1 MEAARVA
8 LEKYHPRYLLSP
20 FSRDC
25 DWRNHMI
32 EILAPLCFFVLVFC
46 ALTVVGVMAYGN
58 VAK

>member
-1 MEAARVA
+1 
-8 LEKYHPRYLLSP
+8 
-20 FSRDC
+20 
-25 DWRNHMI
+25 MI